1 MRKAL
6 VWLAAVL
13 CLGAHAAARSA
24 AWSDFWDFPSVIGKT
39 GDSMVKADV
48 KAVEAGRKVLVFF
61 LNQGP
66 RSAEILYLPTD
77 DFTRF
82 GEPAAAKKGIAIK
95 EGFSPHFDVSFID
108 GTLYL
113 AWNSLEGAIML
124 STSADGGAS
133 WSKEAVLV
141 KDKNFCFA
149 PRLFFENGSIFLFY
163 HTESE
168 GSRID
173 FFYIQSRDSGAT
185 WTSPFQIAKGFA
197 GSFFPVMSARGS
209 DLYVVWQS
217 RPFSQVETPVFN
229 AYLAVSRDGGKS
241 WSAPVPLTQ
250 GAPGENTRPFISF
263 TANGLSLVWESD
275 RGEASGIYYRVYDL
289 AGKPVTD
296 EVKVQGA
303 ISSARDPRKVLSGED
318 LTVCYVDGRDGA
330 ERLYYARRVNGK
342 FEETGPLGRPE
353 RDILHYNPLAAR
365 GQLYFFWQEKG
376 AIVFQGPDRGVPPLK
391 ILTAGDQ
398 YIGKRGVLVRW
409 EELKD
414 SSGLEGYAYG
424 FDRQEGTEP
433 DIVNLTAFTT
443 SVRLTPEGEG
453 KYYFHLRAR
462 DKAGNYSRTV
472 TLPFTVDLTPPPAPD
487 VALMKHDAQGF
498 YRDNSPLFQWSVD
511 APDLA
516 GYNYALSR
524 QKTAIKDPGVKT
536 PRGRASFRSLQG
548 GTWYFN
554 VAAVDKAGNMGETAS
569 VAVRLRPRAGPFR
582 PGVAQGEVADGEK
595 EPEKAVRLVSPPWI
609 LSRESY
615 EAHPVMNVTLYLVLG
630 GLLVITF
637 FLFADI
643 FFALLLPK
651 KDRTMQQIAGIR
663 KKRFGLRFKFSL
675 LIAALILILT
685 VGISAVLS
693 SISIE
698 SQRTSL
704 GDQMMDKAKLSLENM
719 TNVAREGILNN
730 DDLLLVSLITKTMEN
745 KDIEFSVI
753 LDRENRVV
761 AHSEIAQQGKT
772 LTDEFT
778 LKAAGSDG
786 VVVDPDFSPDDL
798 AKLYTL
804 ASPVMFAKKRIG
816 TVEIGYSTE
825 SIFRIIDEARR
836 RNLVSS
842 AIVTVATILVG
853 IVGAIFMA
861 TITIRPI
868 KVLAEGAN
876 IIGSGKLEHK
886 IHIKGSDEIGL
897 LSDEFNRMTGRLLD
911 YQKRM
916 EEKAKL
922 DEQLEIARNIQ
933 QSLIPQAGIENDH
946 ISIGGFYKAAAGVG
960 GDYYDFIQIDGGMY
974 GLIMSDVAGKGVPAS
989 LMMIMIRTVFKSL
1002 IQSGLSEPDKV
1013 VSLMNST
1020 IASDISS
1027 DRFATLLF
1035 GIYNQKNRLFRYTNA
1050 GYGPL
1055 LVYKTGRKKCFLV
1068 SPPQGSPPIGSM
1080 PDVQYGEEKPI
1091 QLERGDSVFLFTDG
1105 IHESRNEREEEYG
1118 MDRLAGVIPGFADRD
1133 SKEMA
1138 SLIIQ
1143 DVLRF
1148 VGTAAQFDDMTLTV
1162 MKVK

>member
-6 VWLAAVL
+6 IWFTAFL
-13 CLGAHAAARSA
+13 CFGACAAARSA
-24 AWSDFWDFPSVIGKT
+24 AWSDFWDYPDVIAKTSDSV
-39 GDSMVKADV
+39 VKADV
-48 KAVEAGRKVLVFF
+48 KAVEVGKKVLVFF

-66 RSAEILYLPTD
+66 KSADILCVPTE
-77 DFTRF
+77 DFVRF
-82 GEPAAAKKGIAIK
+82 DAPFAAKRGIEIK
-95 EGFSPHFDVSFID
+95 TGFSPHFDVALAN

-113 AWNSLEGAIML
+113 AWNSLEGAILL
-124 STSADGGAS
+124 SSSADGGAT
-133 WSKEAVLV
+133 WSKESVLV

-149 PRLFFENGSIFLFY
+149 PRLFFESGSIFLFY

-173 FFYIQSRDSGAT
+173 FFYIQSGDSGST
-185 WTSPFQIAKGFA
+185 WSSPFQIAKEFA
-197 GSFFPVMSARGS
+197 GSFFPVLSSRGK

-217 RPFSQVETPVFN
+217 RPFSQIENPVFN
-229 AYLAVSRDGGKS
+229 VYLAVSRDAGKS
-241 WSAPVPLTQ
+241 WAAPVPLTR
-250 GAPGENTRPFISF
+250 GSLGENTRPFVSF
-263 TANGLSLVWESD
+263 GTNRLSLVWESD
-275 RGEASGIYYRVYDL
+275 RGDASGIYYREYDL
-289 AGKPVTD
+289 SGKPISEET
-296 EVKVQGA
+296 KIQGV
-303 ISSARDPRKVLSGED
+303 ISNARDPKKVLSGEE
-318 LTVCYVDGRDGA
+318 LAVCYIDGRDGA

-342 FEETGPLGRPE
+342 FEEKGPLGRPE
-353 RDILHYNPLAAR
+353 LDILHYNLLATR
-365 GQLYFFWQEKG
+365 GQLYFFLQERG
-376 AIVFQGPDRGVPPLK
+376 TILFQGPDKSVPPLK
-391 ILTAGDQ
+391 VLTEGDRH
-398 YIGKRGVLVRW
+398 IGKRGVLIRW

-424 FDRQEGTEP
+424 FDMREETEP
-433 DIVNLTAFTT
+433 EIVNLTAFTT

-472 TLPFTVDLTPPPAPD
+472 TLPFTVDLTPPPAPV
-487 VALMKHDAQGF
+487 VAIVKHDAQGF
-498 YRDNSPLFQWSVD
+498 YRDNSPVFQWSVE

-516 GYNYALSR
+516 GYNYSLSR
-524 QKTAIKDPGVKT
+524 QKAVIKDSAVKT
-536 PRGRASFRSLQG
+536 PRGKASFRSIQG

-554 VAAVDKAGNMGETAS
+554 VAAVDKAGNVSETAS
-569 VAVRLRPRAGPFR
+569 IAVRLRPRK
-582 PGVAQGEVADGEK
+582 GVPPSEVSPGEK
-595 EPEKAVRLVSPPWI
+595 EPGKAVRIVSPPWI
-609 LSRESY
+609 LTRESY
-615 EAHPVMNVTLYLVLG
+615 EAHPFVNLILYLVLV

-643 FFALLLPK
+643 FFALLSSK
-651 KDRTMQQIAGIR
+651 KGTTMQQTAEIR

-698 SQRTSL
+698 SQKRSL
-704 GDQMMDKAKLSLENM
+704 ALQMMDKAKLSLENM

-730 DDLLLVSLITKTMEN
+730 DDLLLLSVITKTMEN

-753 LDRENRVV
+753 LDRGNRVV
-761 AHSEIAQQGKT
+761 AHSNIAEQGKT
-772 LTDEFT
+772 LTDGFT
-778 LKAAGSDG
+778 MSAAGSTG
-786 VVVDPDFSPDDL
+786 MVVNPEFSPDDL
-798 AKLYTL
+798 AKIYTL
-804 ASPVMFAKKRIG
+804 ASPIVFAGRRIG

-825 SIFRIIDEARR
+825 SIFRTILEARR
-836 RNLVSS
+836 KNLVSS

-853 IVGAIFMA
+853 IIGAIFMA

-922 DEQLEIARNIQ
+922 DEQLEIARSIQ
-933 QSLIPQAGIENDH
+933 QSLIPQTGIENDH
-946 ISIGGFYKAAAGVG
+946 VSIGGFYKAATEVG
-960 GDYYDFIQIDGGMY
+960 GDYYDFMQIDGSMY

-989 LMMIMIRTVFKSL
+989 LMMIMIRAVFKSL
-1002 IQSGLSEPDKV
+1002 IQSGVSEPAKV
-1013 VSLMNST
+1013 VSLMNNS
-1020 IASDISS
+1020 IASDISP

-1035 GIYNQKNRLFRYTNA
+1035 GLYDRKRRLFRYTNA

-1055 LVYKTGRKKCFLV
+1055 LVYKTDKKKCFLV
-1068 SPPQGSPPIGSM
+1068 SSSQGSPPIGVM
-1080 PDVQYGEEKPI
+1080 PDTQYGEEKPI
-1091 QLERGDSVFLFTDG
+1091 DLEPGDAVFLFTDG
-1105 IHESRNEREEEYG
+1105 IHESRNEKAEEYG
-1118 MDRLAGVIPGFADRD
+1118 IERLADVIPAFANRD
-1133 SKEMA
+1133 SRDIA
-1138 SLIIQ
+1138 NLIIE

-1148 VGTAAQFDDMTLTV
+1148 MGNAAQYDDMTLTI

>member
-6 VWLAAVL
+6 IWLAAVL
-13 CLGAHAAARSA
+13 CLGAHAAVRSA
-24 AWSDFWDFPSVIGKT
+24 AWSDFWDFPHVIAKTSDSV
-39 GDSMVKADV
+39 VKADV
-48 KAVEAGRKVLVFF
+48 KAVEVGRKVLVFY
-61 LNQGP
+61 LNQGQK
-66 RSAEILYLPTD
+66 SAEILYLPTE
-77 DFTRF
+77 DFVHF
-82 GEPAAAKKGIAIK
+82 GEPSAAKKGIELK
-95 EGFSPHFDVSFID
+95 EGFSPHFDVALMG

-113 AWNSLEGAIML
+113 TWNSLEGTIML
-124 STSADGGAS
+124 SRSADGGAT
-133 WSKEAVLV
+133 WSKETVLV

-149 PRLFFENGSIFLFY
+149 PRLFFESGSIFLFY

-173 FFYIQSRDSGAT
+173 FFSIQSRDSGAT

-197 GSFFPVMSARGS
+197 GSFFPVLSSRGN

-263 TANGLSLVWESD
+263 GTNRLSLVWESD
-275 RGEASGIYYRVYDL
+275 RGEASGIYYREYDL
-289 AGKPVTD
+289 AGKPIAD

-303 ISSARDPRKVLSGED
+303 ISNARDPKRVPSGED
-318 LTVCYVDGRDGA
+318 FTVSYVDGRDGA

-353 RDILHYNPLAAR
+353 RDILHYNPLGAR
-365 GQLYFFWQEKG
+365 GQLFFFLQEKG
-376 AIVFQGPDRGVPPLK
+376 TIVFQGPDRGVPPLK
-391 ILTAGDQ
+391 VLTAGSQ

-424 FDRQEGTEP
+424 FDLKEDTEP
-433 DIVNLTAFTT
+433 EIVNLTAFTT
-443 SVRLTPEGEG
+443 SVRLMPEGEG
-453 KYYFHLRAR
+453 TYYFHLRAR

-472 TLPFTVDLTPPPAPD
+472 TLPFTVDLKPPPAPAITPMRHD
-487 VALMKHDAQGF
+487 VQGF
-498 YRDNSPLFQWSVD
+498 YRDNSPIFQWSVD
-511 APDLA
+511 ASDLA
-516 GYNYALSR
+516 GYNYVLSR
-524 QKTAIKDPGVKT
+524 QKVAIKDSGVKT
-536 PRGRASFRSLQG
+536 PRGKAGFRSLQG

-554 VAAVDKAGNMGETAS
+554 VAAVDRAGNVGETAS
-569 VAVRLRPRAGPFR
+569 VALRLRPRKGAVPS
-582 PGVAQGEVADGEK
+582 EVSPGEK
-595 EPEKAVRLVSPPWI
+595 EHGKGVRLVSPPWI

-615 EAHPVMNVTLYLVLG
+615 EANPVMNITLYLVLG

-643 FFALLLPK
+643 FFALLTPK
-651 KDRTMQQIAGIR
+651 KDKTMQQTEGIR

-685 VGISAVLS
+685 IGISAVLS

-698 SQRTSL
+698 SQKRSL
-704 GDQMMDKAKLSLENM
+704 ALQMMDKARLSLENM

-730 DDLLLVSLITKTMEN
+730 DDLLLLSVITKTMEN

-772 LTDEFT
+772 LSDEFT
-778 LKAAGSDG
+778 LSAAGSTATI
-786 VVVDPDFSPDDL
+786 VTPEFSPDNL
-798 AKLYTL
+798 AKIYTL
-804 ASPVMFAKKRIG
+804 ASPIVFAGKRIG

-825 SIFRIIDEARR
+825 SIFRTIDEARR
-836 RNLVSS
+836 KNLVSS

-853 IVGAIFMA
+853 IIGAIFMA

-868 KVLAEGAN
+868 KILAEGAN

-886 IHIKGSDEIGL
+886 IHIKASDEIGL
-897 LSDEFNRMTGRLLD
+897 LSDEFNRMTERLLE

-933 QSLIPQAGIENDH
+933 QSLIPQAGIENEH
-946 ISIGGFYKAAAGVG
+946 ISIGGFYKAATGVG
-960 GDYYDFIQIDGGMY
+960 GDYYDFIQIDGGLY

-989 LMMIMIRTVFKSL
+989 LMMIMIRSVFKSL
-1002 IQSGLSEPDKV
+1002 IQSGVSEPAKV
-1013 VSLMNST
+1013 VSLMNNT
-1020 IASDISS
+1020 LASDISA

-1035 GIYNQKNRLFRYTNA
+1035 GVYNQKNRLFRYTNA

-1055 LVYKTGRKKCFLV
+1055 LIYKTGRKKCFLV
-1068 SPPQGSPPIGSM
+1068 SPPQGSTPIGVM

-1118 MDRLAGVIPGFADRD
+1118 MERLAGVIPGFADRD
-1133 SKEMA
+1133 SREMA
-1138 SLIIQ
+1138 NLIIQ

-1162 MKVK
+1162 MKAK